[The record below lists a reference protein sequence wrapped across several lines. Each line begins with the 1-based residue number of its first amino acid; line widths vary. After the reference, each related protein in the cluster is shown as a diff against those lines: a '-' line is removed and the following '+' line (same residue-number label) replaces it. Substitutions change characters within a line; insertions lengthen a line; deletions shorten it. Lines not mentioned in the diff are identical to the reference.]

1 MEEHEADSEV
11 SGNDELHGT
20 TKKKERRRKKGI
32 LMSPGGFNTDGIY
45 NSGYQD
51 DQTYGIERGVASEKQ
66 ATDAVNRCEIISD
79 HFNEE
84 MKTIAQSHT
93 IHDPVYKEN
102 YSIKGCDQVL
112 EFPETGV
119 VSLAQTESEK
129 KVVFIHDEHG
139 SEKETTVDDSNDIT
153 EKPTPPTSST
163 KRKQKTI
170 KDWLKD
176 PRVYKVI

>member
-20 TKKKERRRKKGI
+20 TKKKERRRKKGTS
-32 LMSPGGFNTDGIY
+32 MSPGGFNADGIY

-51 DQTYGIERGVASEKQ
+51 DQTYGIERGVASEKE
-66 ATDAVNRCEIISD
+66 ATDAVNRSEIISG

-84 MKTIAQSHT
+84 MKTIAQSDT

-112 EFPETGV
+112 EFPEMGV

-129 KVVFIHDEHG
+129 KVVFVHDEHG

-153 EKPTPPTSST
+153 EKPTPATSST
-163 KRKQKTI
+163 KRKQKSI
-170 KDWLKD
+170 KIWLKD
-176 PRVYKVI
+176 SRVYKVI

>member
-11 SGNDELHGT
+11 SGNDELHGAT
-20 TKKKERRRKKGI
+20 TKKERRRKKGI
-32 LMSPGGFNTDGIY
+32 SMSPGGFNTHGIY

-51 DQTYGIERGVASEKQ
+51 DQTYGIERAVTSEKEV
-66 ATDAVNRCEIISD
+66 TDALNRSEIISD

-84 MKTIAQSHT
+84 MKTITQSDT

-112 EFPETGV
+112 EFPEMGV
-119 VSLAQTESEK
+119 VSLAETEREK
-129 KVVFIHDEHG
+129 KVVFVDEEHG
-139 SEKETTVDDSNDIT
+139 SEETTEDGSNDIT
-153 EKPTPPTSST
+153 DKPTPATSST

-170 KDWLKD
+170 KDWLKN

>member
-32 LMSPGGFNTDGIY
+32 LMSPGGFNADGIY

-84 MKTIAQSHT
+84 MKTITQSDT
-93 IHDPVYKEN
+93 IHDPVYKGN

-112 EFPETGV
+112 EFPEMGV
-119 VSLAQTESEK
+119 VSLAKTESEK
-129 KVVFIHDEHG
+129 KEIVVDEEHG
-139 SEKETTVDDSNDIT
+139 SEKETTEDDSNDIT
-153 EKPTPPTSST
+153 DKPTPATSST

>member
-11 SGNDELHGT
+11 SGKDELHGT

-32 LMSPGGFNTDGIY
+32 SMSPGGFNTDGIY

-51 DQTYGIERGVASEKQ
+51 DQTYGIERGVASEKE
-66 ATDAVNRCEIISD
+66 ATDALNRSEIISD

-84 MKTIAQSHT
+84 MKTIEQSDT

-112 EFPETGV
+112 EFPEMGV
-119 VSLAQTESEK
+119 VSLAKTESAK
-129 KVVFIHDEHG
+129 KLVFVDEHG
-139 SEKETTVDDSNDIT
+139 SEKGTAEDGSNDKT
-153 EKPTPPTSST
+153 DKPTPATSST

>member
-32 LMSPGGFNTDGIY
+32 SMSSGGFNADGIY
-45 NSGYQD
+45 NSGY
-51 DQTYGIERGVASEKQ
+51 QTYGIERGVASEKE
-66 ATDAVNRCEIISD
+66 ATDAVNRSEIISD

-84 MKTIAQSHT
+84 MKTIAQSDT

-112 EFPETGV
+112 EFPEMGV
-119 VSLAQTESEK
+119 VSLAKTESEK
-129 KVVFIHDEHG
+129 KVVFVHDEHG
-139 SEKETTVDDSNDIT
+139 SEKETTEDDSNDIT
-153 EKPTPPTSST
+153 EKPTPATSST

-170 KDWLKD
+170 KDWLKN